1 MNKKRIVKW
10 VIKVTL
16 FTLILIGGTLMALVT
31 DEEEGLARVDLP
43 DSSFHS
49 LAPAGGG
56 TVLYAGA
63 ESQTAE
69 SGGLYR
75 SLDNGRNWQIM
86 GPGPQAAITTLTARP
101 GSEAILYAGGAGGPL
116 AAAQNL
122 WRSEDNGRTWQRFNL
137 TLPANPDGLLP
148 PVTALATDPNQPGV
162 LYVGADGQGVYRLEE
177 NRLGYELVGGL
188 TLANGHVRE
197 LVVGP
202 GGQLYALTGG
212 GLFVY
217 NKASWQPVEA
227 LPEFPVSLLIAPAEE
242 PRLYAGGASGG
253 IYRSNDGGESWQ
265 TINTGVEIIPG
276 AALRVT
282 ALAVDEQSQNSLA
295 AATAY
300 GIGRA
305 IAPGHLYRSDD
316 GGTHWVKIA
325 TLESQ
330 VNHLTLNNGTILAAT
345 EKGVLRY
352 GKSYQLNLETASPAT
367 LTDLPAL
374 ARPSGLQSLIL
385 LLTLT
390 LAGLVF
396 VIPLDRLLRGK
407 WFNRLKY

>member
-1 MNKKRIVKW
+1 MNRKRLVKW

-16 FTLILIGGTLMALVT
+16 FTLILTGGTLMALVT

-43 DSSFHS
+43 DSSLHS
-49 LAPAGGG
+49 LTPAGSCMVLFAG
-56 TVLYAGA
+56 TLADTAGSA
-63 ESQTAE
+63 S
-69 SGGLYR
+69 LYR

-86 GPGPQAAITTLTARP
+86 GSGPDATITTVAARP
-101 GSEAILYAGGAGGPL
+101 GSEAILYAGGAAGPL
-116 AAAQNL
+116 ATGRNL
-122 WRSEDNGRTWQRFNL
+122 WRSEDNGRTWQPYNL
-137 TLPANPDGLLP
+137 NLPANPDGLLP
-148 PVTALATDPNQPGV
+148 TVTVLATDPNQPDV
-162 LYVGADGQGVYRLEE
+162 LYVGTDGQGVYRLAE

-202 GGQLYALTGG
+202 AGQLYALTGG
-212 GLFVY
+212 GLFVHTG
-217 NKASWQPVEA
+217 ASWQPVEV
-227 LPEFPVSLLIAPAEE
+227 LPEFPISLLVTPAEG

-253 IYRSNDGGESWQ
+253 IYRSDDGGESWQ
-265 TINTGVEIIPG
+265 TVNTGLEIIPG

-282 ALAVDEQSQNSLA
+282 ALAVDEQNQNSLA

-300 GIGRA
+300 GVGRG

-316 GGTHWVKIA
+316 GGTHWIKIA
-325 TLESQ
+325 ALESL
-330 VNHLTLNNGTILAAT
+330 VNHLTLNQGIILAAT
-345 EKGVLRY
+345 DKGVLRY

-367 LTDLPAL
+367 LTDLPSL

-390 LAGLVF
+390 LAGLVL
-396 VIPLDRLLRGK
+396 VIPLDRLLRGQ
-407 WFNRLKY
+407 WFNQPKY